1 LEEASEDSMKVRIGS
16 MYIYSPNGLDT
27 FRACQGN
34 SLQPGQIVRVISLPG
49 APKANTMG
57 QCYVGDR
64 ETGKFICMVST
75 GSLEPVNAVINR
87 LKAQLATMEAA

>member
-1 LEEASEDSMKVRIGS
+1 VEEAPEGSMKVRTGS
-16 MYIYSPNGLDT
+16 LYIYSPNGWDT
-27 FRACQGN
+27 VLACQGN

-87 LKAQLATMEAA
+87 LKAQLATMDVA

>member
-1 LEEASEDSMKVRIGS
+1 MKVRTGS
-16 MYIYSPNGLDT
+16 LYIYSPNLWDKFT
-27 FRACQGN
+27 ACQGN
-34 SLQPGQIVRVISLPG
+34 SLQPGQIVRVINLPG

-87 LKAQLATMEAA
+87 LKAQLDTMEAA